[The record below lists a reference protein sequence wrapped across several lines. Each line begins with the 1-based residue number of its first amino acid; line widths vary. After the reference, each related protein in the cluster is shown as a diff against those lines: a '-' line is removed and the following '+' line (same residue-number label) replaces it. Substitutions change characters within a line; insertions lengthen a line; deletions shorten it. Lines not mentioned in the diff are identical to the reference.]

1 MLRALDDL
9 EKAVSRLEEKAR
21 RKGPDNFVSKSE
33 KEPVNEAAD
42 DRASLQM
49 PQIHEEA
56 AELIRRAIKR
66 LKSL

>member
-9 EKAVSRLEEKAR
+9 ERAVSQLVKKPRGSAPGVDLSRSTEASVGEAI
-21 RKGPDNFVSKSE
+21 KGRAINRPDQ
-33 KEPVNEAAD
+33 VN
-42 DRASLQM
+42 
-49 PQIHEEA
+49 EEA

>member
-21 RKGPDNFVSKSE
+21 RKGPDNLASISE
-33 KEPVNEAAD
+33 KEPGNEITD

-49 PQIHEEA
+49 KQVHEEA